1 MLTPAR
7 MNSCLYECHIMH
19 ARFSPRK
26 HQFLYRIFLFAI
38 DLDELDLLHRR
49 FALFSVNRANLY
61 SFRERDF
68 LPTSEPVFNG
78 RAGPLGPPGI
88 TSRTAGPAILPTLNL
103 KQRVTAY
110 LADRGVDL
118 TDGRVMLVTLPRV
131 LGYLFNPVSFYFC
144 YDRTGAP
151 VAALAE
157 VTNTFKEM
165 KPYFLGTDTRTG
177 ALSTPGAQV
186 DGASA
191 FSLRTPKD
199 FYVSP
204 YTDVDVA
211 FDFALRPPTEKLS
224 IQIDDYI
231 GTERTLTSKLTGPR
245 RELTGARLA
254 WYAVKYPLITL
265 RIIGLIH
272 WHAFLL
278 WLKRVPW
285 FAKSAR
291 PDDQRGLYRPHSS
304 VASAPAA
311 VGQAVG
317 LASPVAV
324 ADKPRPTTA

>member
-1 MLTPAR
+1 MLPSAR

-19 ARFSPRK
+19 ARFSPRP

-38 DLDELDLLHRR
+38 DLDELDLLQRR
-49 FALFSVNRANLY
+49 FALFSVNRPNLY

-68 LPTSEPVFNG
+68 LPTSEPLHN
-78 RAGPLGPPGI
+78 GPPAAPAPLARSPAEALAKEGL
-88 TSRTAGPAILPTLNL
+88 TSL
-103 KQRVTAY
+103 KSRVTAY
-110 LADRGVDL
+110 LAARGVDL
-118 TDGRVMLVTLPRV
+118 TGGRVLLVTLPRV

-165 KPYFLGTDTRTG
+165 KPYFLGPDTRP
-177 ALSTPGAQV
+177 APLSTPGKTAAA
-186 DGASA
+186 DSAGA
-191 FSLRTPKD
+191 FRLRTPKN

-211 FDFALRPPTEKLS
+211 FDFALRAPAEKLS

-231 GTERTLTSKLTGPR
+231 GTERTLTSTLNGPR

-254 WYAVKYPLITL
+254 WYLVKYPLITL
-265 RIIGLIH
+265 RIIALIH
-272 WHAFLL
+272 WHAFRL

-291 PDDQRGLYRPHSS
+291 PADQRGLYRPHSS
-304 VASAPAA
+304 LAPS
-311 VGQAVG
+311 V
-317 LASPVAV
+317 SSNF
-324 ADKPRPTTA
+324 